1 MKKTILKEIKI
12 IETIEKIQDSSFT
25 ILDFIETFK
34 KLFPKKWSELVNRF
48 GLFGKKKR
56 YTVATYLSNRLYSY
70 SQKENSLLKTFQKY
84 KKGDKGN
91 YRKTTKEEK
100 KYFGSPW
107 IAIYNKK

>member
-1 MKKTILKEIKI
+1 
-12 IETIEKIQDSSFT
+12 
-25 ILDFIETFK
+25 
-34 KLFPKKWSELVNRF
+34 
-48 GLFGKKKR
+48 
-56 YTVATYLSNRLYSY
+56 
-70 SQKENSLLKTFQKY
+70 LKTFQKY